1 LDDSDSIIDG
11 LNGRKGDLSAR
22 KKGPKQSLTKL
33 QVSVTLSCWHYSFG
47 SQEEILY
54 AIDTINLYYFVD
66 LGGVY
71 YYGINFEHLLEG
83 GATTFPLKN
92 AAIKGQ

>member
-1 LDDSDSIIDG
+1 M
-11 LNGRKGDLSAR
+11 
-22 KKGPKQSLTKL
+22 
-33 QVSVTLSCWHYSFG
+33 
-47 SQEEILY
+47 Y

-71 YYGINFEHLLEG
+71 YYDINFEHVMEG
-83 GATTFPLKN
+83 GATTFPLKS